1 MAEENEPI
9 TGKKHRV
16 IHWNPDAG
24 SAPVRKRWTLPRILG
39 WAVGGFFALLLV
51 AGIVIRVI
59 KLVAGPQVFQ
69 SQDAGNV
76 AHRNDP
82 NAAFVSETR
91 AEFAHETAAKG
102 LAEVRRLP
110 QNHPVQIEKL
120 ILIEKEYIAG
130 EALLASHEYSAALN
144 HYETLNREIDEFNR
158 SIKAKQD
165 AQTAYDTIL
174 VKIKELDLAR
184 SLMPEAFVSATT
196 AAGAGR
202 QFLDDGSFLAAKK
215 TLEDGLAELKRAEN
229 ALTDYVKG
237 NLVAGQEALGK
248 GDRAG
253 AIKAFNAALEKS
265 PSSDVALLG
274 LKRAES
280 IDRVYALLLQGDAL
294 EKQGQYAQAADSY
307 GKAFALDGYSAVA
320 QAGQARASRLQESRL
335 ASIPPS
341 PPPKPPL
348 RARTGPPR

>member
-9 TGKKHRV
+9 TGRKHRV

-24 SAPVRKRWTLPRILG
+24 SAPVRKRWTWQRIVG
-39 WAVGGFFALLLV
+39 WSVGGFFGLLLV

-59 KLVAGPQVFQ
+59 KFVAGPEIFQ
-69 SQDAGNV
+69 SQGAAAGNV
-76 AHRNDP
+76 AGSDDP

-130 EALLASHEYSAALN
+130 EALLASHEYGAALN
-144 HYETLNREIDEFNR
+144 HYEVLNREIDEFNR

-174 VKIKELDLAR
+174 VKIKDLDLAR
-184 SLMPEAFVSATT
+184 SLVPEAFVAATT
-196 AAGAGR
+196 AAGSGR
-202 QFLDDGSFLAAKK
+202 QFLNDGSFLAAKK

-229 ALTDYVKG
+229 ALADYVKG
-237 NLVAGQEALGK
+237 NLVRGQEALGK
-248 GDRAG
+248 GDRA
-253 AIKAFNAALEKS
+253 AAVKAFNAALEKS
-265 PSSDVALLG
+265 PGSDVALLG
-274 LKRAES
+274 LKRAEY
-280 IDRVYALLLQGDAL
+280 I
-294 EKQGQYAQAADSY
+294 
-307 GKAFALDGYSAVA
+307 
-320 QAGQARASRLQESRL
+320 
-335 ASIPPS
+335 
-341 PPPKPPL
+341 
-348 RARTGPPR
+348 